1 MDFAL
6 PAEIETFREEFRSYL
21 DATVKDELLA
31 EIRGVGGRRETTG
44 PLTKAFWRKLGEDG
58 YLGMGWPEEYGGG
71 GKSALYL
78 YAFNYEMGYR
88 ALPVPVVTLNTV
100 GPALMQVG
108 TEEQKKEFLP
118 KILRAE
124 IEFAIGYTEPE
135 AGTDLASLQTR
146 AVRDGDSYV
155 INGQKVFTTG
165 AHQADYLWMAVRT
178 DPDAPKHKGISLLI
192 VPLDAEGIEVRPFHT
207 MGGGRTNFTFY
218 DNVRVPV
225 SALVG
230 EENRGWYYMTTQLDF
245 ERVAISPVA
254 EIERIFE
261 SLCARSRERGVGAD
275 EEWTRVMLAGMAADL
290 NVLKVMDLKTACM
303 VANGEVPVYEAS
315 LLKILSNDFRLK
327 LCGEAVQMLSSSGL
341 IRKGSPG
348 APLDSADRALESQL
362 IGSVIG
368 LFGGGSND
376 IQRDI
381 MATHGLGL
389 PR

>member
-6 PAEIETFREEFRSYL
+6 PSEIRAFQDEFRGYL
-21 DATVKDELLA
+21 DSVLTPELLK
-31 EIRGVGGRRETTG
+31 EIRGGRRETTG
-44 PLTKAFWRKLGEDG
+44 PKTKAFWRKMGKDG
-58 YLGMGWPEEYGGG
+58 YLGMGWPTEYGGG

-78 YAFNYEMGYR
+78 YAFNYELGYR
-88 ALPVPVVTLNTV
+88 GLPIPVVTLNTV
-100 GPALMQVG
+100 GPALMRVG
-108 TEEQKKEFLP
+108 TEEQKQEFLP

-135 AGTDLASLQTR
+135 AGTDLASLKTR

-165 AHQADYLWMAVRT
+165 AHQADYLWLAVRT
-178 DPDAPKHKGISLLI
+178 DPEAPKHRGISLLI
-192 VPLDAEGIEVRPFHT
+192 VPLDSEGIDVRPLPT
-207 MGGGRTNFTFY
+207 IGGGRTNITFY

-254 EIERIFE
+254 EIERVFD
-261 SLCARSRERGVGAD
+261 SLCEAFREQGVAAD
-275 EEWTRVMLAGMAADL
+275 EEWTRVTLANMAADL
-290 NVLKVMDLKTACM
+290 NVLKVLDLKTACM

-315 LLKILSNDFRLK
+315 LLKVLSNEIRLT
-327 LCGEAVQMLSSSGL
+327 LCSEAVQMMGSAGL
-341 IRKGSPG
+341 IRKGFPG
-348 APLDSADRALESQL
+348 APLDSAERSLEGQL
-362 IGSVIG
+362 KGAVIG

-381 MATHGLGL
+381 IATHGLGL

>member
-6 PAEIETFREEFRSYL
+6 PSEIRAFQDEFRGYL
-21 DATVKDELLA
+21 DSVLTPELLK
-31 EIRGVGGRRETTG
+31 EIRGGRRETTG
-44 PLTKAFWRKLGEDG
+44 PKTKAFWRKMGKDG
-58 YLGMGWPEEYGGG
+58 YLGMGWPTEYGGG

-78 YAFNYEMGYR
+78 YAFNYELGYR
-88 ALPVPVVTLNTV
+88 GLPIPVVTLNTV
-100 GPALMQVG
+100 GPALMRVG

-135 AGTDLASLQTR
+135 AGTDLASLKTR

-165 AHQADYLWMAVRT
+165 AHQADYLWLAVRT
-178 DPDAPKHKGISLLI
+178 DPEAPKHRGISLLI
-192 VPLDAEGIEVRPFHT
+192 VPLDSEGIDVRPLPT
-207 MGGGRTNFTFY
+207 IGGGRTNITFY

-254 EIERIFE
+254 EIERVFD
-261 SLCARSRERGVGAD
+261 SLCEAFREQGVAAD
-275 EEWTRVMLAGMAADL
+275 EEWTRVTLANMAADL
-290 NVLKVMDLKTACM
+290 NVLKVLDLKTACM

-315 LLKILSNDFRLK
+315 LLKVLSNEIRLT
-327 LCGEAVQMLSSSGL
+327 LCSEAVQMMGSAGL
-341 IRKGSPG
+341 IRKGFPG
-348 APLDSADRALESQL
+348 APLDSAERSLEGQL
-362 IGSVIG
+362 KGAVIG

-381 MATHGLGL
+381 IATHGLGL